1 MTATDIISI
10 IFSVATIFISVIAI
24 VISIMTAKKSNKIAL
39 FEKRMQ
45 IYEMIN
51 SLITIGEEARSREM
65 MMNGSVSYEVFKT
78 IVISAFN
85 NGHSNEKVDHF
96 GICLSVL
103 GLANNSAFLFKSEI
117 SDEIE
122 ELSIFFVKILNKSI
136 SNDEISKFS
145 SKAIEFNEKTM
156 HKIEKTIKV

>member
-51 SLITIGEEARSREM
+51 SLIAIGEEARSREM
-65 MMNGSVSYEVFKT
+65 KMNGSVSYEEFIT

-85 NGHSNEKVDHF
+85 NGHSNEKVDLF
-96 GICLSVL
+96 DICLSVL

-145 SKAIEFNEKTM
+145 SKAIEFNEKTIQ
-156 HKIEKTIKV
+156 KIKKTIKV